1 MDTKVISKAKAM
13 ERLPPLNAL
22 RAFVSAARHL
32 SFASAAKELHVT
44 PAAISHQIKGL
55 EEHLR
60 LRLFRRMARGLE
72 LTRAGQTL
80 LPKMREGFTRMGEAL
95 DEMRAIEEPG
105 TLAVSAATSF
115 ATRWLAP
122 RLHRFVAAHPD
133 LDVTI
138 NASTRLIDPKQDAIA
153 TGDALSGSPMEDADI
168 VVRFGTGAYPGF
180 RVDKL
185 LPVSVTP
192 MCSPRLAEGKNPGS
206 QPLRTP
212 ADLRHQVLIHDNV
225 SLDNGGPLWDA
236 WLAAAGIAE
245 FDTSHGLRF
254 SHAMLALE
262 AAAEG
267 MGVALGM
274 RVLAGPDLA
283 AGRLVAPFEFS
294 LPLTYAYYI
303 VSDEP
308 ASGRSDVAAFRNWLL
323 AEAARDLRQP
333 A

>member
-1 MDTKVISKAKAM
+1 LDRKIISKAKPA

-22 RAFVSAARHL
+22 RAFVAAASHL
-32 SFASAAKELHVT
+32 SFATAARELHVT

-55 EEHLR
+55 EEHLG
-60 LRLFRRMARGLE
+60 LRLFRRLTRGLE
-72 LTRAGQTL
+72 LTRAGQAL
-80 LPKMREGFTRMGEAL
+80 FPKLREGFGRLSEAL

-122 RLHRFVAAHPD
+122 RLHRFVAAHPE

-138 NASTRLIDPKQDAIA
+138 NASTRLIDPKKDDFAS
-153 TGDALSGSPMEDADI
+153 GDALSGSPMEDADI

-206 QPLRTP
+206 HPLRVP
-212 ADLRHQVLIHDNV
+212 ADLRHHVLIHDNV
-225 SLDNGGPLWDA
+225 SFDDGGPLWDA
-236 WLAAAGIAE
+236 WLAKAGIDG
-245 FDTSHGLRF
+245 FDTSRGLRF

-274 RVLAGPDLA
+274 PVLAGPDLA
-283 AGRLVAPFEFS
+283 AGRLVAPLKLS
-294 LPLTYAYYI
+294 LPLKFAYYI
-303 VSDEP
+303 VSDES
-308 ASGRSDVAAFRNWLL
+308 AAERSDVAAFRNWLL
-323 AEAARDLRQP
+323 AEAARDSKQH
-333 A
+333 

>member
-1 MDTKVISKAKAM
+1 MDRKIISNTGTA

-22 RAFVSAARHL
+22 RAFVSAARYL
-32 SFASAAKELHVT
+32 SFATAAKELHVT

-55 EEHLR
+55 EAHLG
-60 LRLFRRMARGLE
+60 LRLFRRLTRGLE

-80 LPKMREGFTRMGEAL
+80 LPKLREGFDRLGEAL
-95 DEMRAIEEPG
+95 DEMRAGEAPG

-138 NASTRLIDPKQDAIA
+138 NASTRLIDPKKDAIA
-153 TGDALSGSPMEDADI
+153 PGDALAGSPMDDADI

-185 LPVSVTP
+185 LSVSVTP
-192 MCSPRLAEGKNPGS
+192 MCSPRLAEGKNAAS
-206 QPLRTP
+206 HPLRTP
-212 ADLRHQVLIHDNV
+212 EDLRHQVLIHDNV
-225 SLDNGGPLWDA
+225 SFDNGGPLWDA
-236 WLAAAGIAE
+236 WLAAAGIGD
-245 FDTSHGLRF
+245 FDASHGLRF
-254 SHAMLALE
+254 SHAMLALD

-274 RVLAGPDLA
+274 RVLAAPDLA
-283 AGRLVAPFEFS
+283 AGRLVAPLEVS
-294 LPLTYAYYI
+294 LPLKFAYYI
-303 VSDEP
+303 VSDES
-308 ASGRSDVAAFRNWLL
+308 ASERSDVTAFRNWLL
-323 AEAARDLRQP
+323 AEAAREAGPR
-333 A
+333 